1 MNLTFSYIREEVINR
16 MSIIILAYAIV
27 ITIYAAVTRIS
38 LLSILLYYAD
48 RHISLPDDNEI
59 QKYTIKACKK
69 LFHIHK

>member
-27 ITIYAAVTRIS
+27 ITIYAIVTRIS
-38 LLSILLYYAD
+38 LLSILLYYED
-48 RHISLPDDNEI
+48 KKIGLPNDNEI

-69 LFHIHK
+69 LFYIHK